1 MEREEGS
8 LLKRELFEA
17 YLRFCM
23 QSNLNPTNDA
33 TFGRMVNAV
42 FPNVQQRRLRRDS
55 HIKKWH
61 YCGIAY
67 RSGGGALS
75 PPISAAA
82 TTHTATSVVGSP
94 FATTTTTSTT
104 STSDASLATFS
115 SASAYHPSPPHS
127 NYHPPHHHPPP
138 AYRHGYPPPPPS
150 YYSSLGPPPPLYTPS
165 YPDQAYRAPTSAPT
179 HAYGAPL
186 PAYALHHHPASSYV
200 GRFHSRLLPVPV
212 PLDELTAVP
221 PYHHPSAQPPLL
233 PSTSE
238 PFGGLPPVPAF
249 SRVEGQLARVYSHS
263 NSYSPAPDESGPGK
277 GKALADRHEIGNGL
291 TASTSGSP
299 PSMWLRNVD
308 NSLPFLNQLHLYASF
323 YRREMWGFEYAL
335 LRPRERFISWP
346 VTLTVCVLKQTVESA
361 VYEDGYAAL
370 PVHDRRGLQGAIAA
384 FPLHSLRL
392 VRG

>member
-1 MEREEGS
+1 LREHVVEREEGS

-82 TTHTATSVVGSP
+82 THTATSVVGSP
-94 FATTTTTSTT
+94 FTTTTTTSTT

-127 NYHPPHHHPPP
+127 NYPPHHHPPP

-186 PAYALHHHPASSYV
+186 PAYAPHHHPASSYV

-212 PLDELTAVP
+212 PLDELTTVP
-221 PYHHPSAQPPLL
+221 PYHHPSAQPPRL

-238 PFGGLPPVPAF
+238 PYGGLPPAPAF

-277 GKALADRHEIGNGL
+277 GKALTDRHEIGNGL

-346 VTLTVCVLKQTVESA
+346 VSLTVCVET
-361 VYEDGYAAL
+361 
-370 PVHDRRGLQGAIAA
+370 DR
-384 FPLHSLRL
+384 
-392 VRG
+392 